1 MSRPLYLSILAF
13 GLLLV
18 GLASA
23 RGEFMALAIPFV
35 LYLLYGLWR
44 GPEGLSLEIHRALS
58 AERTSPGVPVQVT
71 LTVINRGGSLEELL
85 LEDLLPPALRVED
98 GCSHHML
105 GLSEGASYSWT
116 YTLSGPRG
124 SYALETVRA
133 RARDHFGVVQLVQSY
148 KTFGSLFVFPPV
160 TRLRRVSILPRE
172 TRVYAGSIPARAGG
186 AGLEFFGVRGYQPGD
201 PPGRINWKVSARHAQ
216 ELYSNE
222 YQQERVTDVAIIL
235 DGRERTNLFAGGHSL
250 FEQSVLAAAA
260 LADAFITQGN
270 RVGLLVYS
278 HFLGWTWPGYG
289 KLQRERILQALAHA
303 QPGSSQVFSG
313 LEHLRARLFPAESQ
327 IVLISPLAADDYEV
341 LLQLRARGFRVMVV
355 SPDPV
360 MFEQDY
366 LPPSPEVDLAARVIR
381 MERDLL
387 IRSLRRAGL
396 QVVNWEVSQP
406 FDQVVRRSLS
416 RGANR
421 GQP

>member
-1 MSRPLYLSILAF
+1 VSRPLFLSILAF

-35 LYLLYGLWR
+35 LYLLVGLWR
-44 GPEGLSLEIHRALS
+44 GPEGLSLEIQRRLS
-58 AERTSPGVPVQVT
+58 AERTAPGVAVEVT
-71 LTVINRGGSLEELL
+71 VTVINRGGSVEELL
-85 LEDLLPPALRVED
+85 LEDVLPPGLRVED
-98 GCSHHML
+98 GCSHHL
-105 GLSEGASYSWT
+105 LSLSKGAAYSWT

-124 SYALETVRA
+124 SYSLESLRA
-133 RARDHFGVVQLVQSY
+133 RAADHFGVVRVVRTY
-148 KTFGSLFVFPPV
+148 ATFGSLFVFPPV
-160 TRLRRVSILPRE
+160 TRLRRVFIRPRE

-186 AGLEFFGVRGYQPGD
+186 TGIEFFGVRGYQPGD
-201 PPGRINWKVSARHAQ
+201 PPGQINWRVSARHPQ

-235 DGRERTNLFAGGHSL
+235 DGRERTNLYTGGHSL

-260 LADAFITQGN
+260 LADAFIAQGN

-327 IVLISPLAADDYEV
+327 IVLISPLVADDYEV
-341 LLQLRARGFRVMVV
+341 LVQLRARGYRVMVV

-360 MFEQDY
+360 TFEQAY
-366 LPPSPEVDLAARVIR
+366 LPARPEVDLAARVIR
-381 MERDLL
+381 MERELL

-406 FDQVVRRSLS
+406 FDQVVRRSLN
-416 RGANR
+416 RQVNR
-421 GQP
+421 GRP